1 MHTTAGKTEGKP
13 AITEISCL
21 FSGKNIH
28 IKSRRLIFRKAC
40 LPGCG
45 GPEKTA
51 EQIPDTAVPET
62 GRNNRTGTRRRYF

>member
-1 MHTTAGKTEGKP
+1 MRPPAGKTGGKP
-13 AITEISCL
+13 AIKGISCL

-28 IKSRRLIFRKAC
+28 IKNRRLIFRKAC

-45 GPEKTA
+45 GLEKTA